1 MNLLWIRNNQTIIS
15 EMPNMTIAYCPPNI
29 IRSVTAC
36 YHGKDSQN
44 YYSASPKISI
54 TWWTPELTCCWSPK
68 ECFIFFGKVVSFAR
82 TMVLLILIR
91 HRVAY
96 FVGLSDCGSL
106 YFPDMTSVN
115 DQMWN
120 PDIFIC
126 RQKIKFSLSI
136 FIYERKD
143 FEKKRQSTRLSI

>member
-1 MNLLWIRNNQTIIS
+1 
-15 EMPNMTIAYCPPNI
+15 MTIAYCPPNI

-44 YYSASPKISI
+44 YYSASPRISF
-54 TWWTPELTCCWSPK
+54 TWWTPVDMLLVAQGM
-68 ECFIFFGKVVSFAR
+68 FYLFAR
-82 TMVLLILIR
+82 TIVLLILIR

-115 DQMWN
+115 DQM
-120 PDIFIC
+120 
-126 RQKIKFSLSI
+126 
-136 FIYERKD
+136 
-143 FEKKRQSTRLSI
+143 

>member
-1 MNLLWIRNNQTIIS
+1 MHIGLLIQSDLLQHATMERSLKIIIQQITS
-15 EMPNMTIAYCPPNI
+15 
-29 IRSVTAC
+29 
-36 YHGKDSQN
+36 
-44 YYSASPKISI
+44 SPKISF

-68 ECFIFFGKVVSFAR
+68 ECFIFFWKVVSFAR
-82 TMVLLILIR
+82 TMVLILIR

-96 FVGLSDCGSL
+96 FVGLSDCGSP

-126 RQKIKFSLSI
+126 RQKIKLILSI
-136 FIYERKD
+136 FIYKRKD
-143 FEKKRQSTRLSI
+143 FEKKRQSTILSV

>member
-15 EMPNMTIAYCPPNI
+15 EMPNMTIAYWPPNI

-36 YHGKDSQN
+36 YRGKDSQN
-44 YYSASPKISI
+44 YYSANHIKSKN
-54 TWWTPELTCCWSPK
+54 
-68 ECFIFFGKVVSFAR
+68 IFYMVDPSWHVVGRPRNVLSFLEKLS
-82 TMVLLILIR
+82 VLLLILIR

-96 FVGLSDCGSL
+96 FVGLSDCGSP

-143 FEKKRQSTRLSI
+143 FEKKRQSTRLSM